1 MLRLLFSLALISGVA
16 HAGVVYDLNNR
27 SLTTSPSASVVAH
40 YFVQDDKVRVAAA
53 DGKMV
58 FIFKDQT
65 IYVIDNTA
73 RSVSAEKY
81 ATLEQVAARM
91 AHTLKKL
98 QDAAASAPADQRARL
113 EQAARQTKELSDQQ
127 SQQVSRNYRI
137 TDRSESVDGHSCR
150 IWEESESGVKRLE
163 LCVAQVKTVPGGAD
177 VLQGMRTLSQYL
189 RGSTFALGV
198 EYGRTPWWSGI
209 DTLGGVPILIREFKG
224 GKAISE
230 TTLTGMRIDA
240 PGGSHFDLPDGYS
253 VQEQLLGDP

>member
-1 MLRLLFSLALISGVA
+1 MVRLLFGLALISGMA

-27 SLTTSPSASVVAH
+27 SLTTPPSASVVAH
-40 YFVQDDKVRVAAA
+40 YFVQDDKVRVAAS

-81 ATLEQVAARM
+81 ATLDQIAAK
-91 AHTLKKL
+91 ATNTLKKL
-98 QDAAASAPADQRARL
+98 QDAAASAPADQRAML
-113 EQAARQTKELSDQQ
+113 EQAARQTKELGDQH
-127 SQQVSRNYRI
+127 SQPASRSYRI
-137 TDRSESVDGHSCR
+137 TDRSESVAGHHCR

-163 LCVAQVKTVPGGAD
+163 LCVAPVKTVPGGAD
-177 VLQGMRTLSQYL
+177 VLRGMRTLSQYW

-198 EYGRTPWWSGI
+198 EYGPTPWWSGI

-224 GKAISE
+224 GNAIGE
-230 TTLTGMRIDA
+230 TTLTAMRVDV
-240 PGGSHFDLPDGYS
+240 PGASHFDLPDGYS